1 MLNLA
6 TPAVFTGFDFR
17 VKNAN
22 VRQIQE
28 GVSGHMPNAQA
39 GISTFCTIGGAKWD
53 SRLHGNDEFDAS
65 SIASGHV
72 SYAVERKV
80 TMPVGG
86 NEVIDGVEY
95 MLRIG
100 KVFYCPMGIP
110 RISPF
115 CLEFQ
120 LGKTEGEAEKTTPQG
135 ISLRCR

>member
-6 TPAVFTGFDFR
+6 TLAVFTGFDFR

-22 VRQIQE
+22 VRQIQG
-28 GVSGHMPNAQA
+28 GVSGHVPNAQA
-39 GISTFCTIGGAKWD
+39 GISSFCTISGSKWD
-53 SRLHGNDEFDAS
+53 SRLHGNEKFGAS

-72 SYAVERKV
+72 SYAVERKM

-86 NEVIDGVEY
+86 NEVVDGVEY
-95 MLRIG
+95 MFQIG
-100 KVFYCPMGIP
+100 KFFYCTMVIP

-120 LGKTEGEAEKTTPQG
+120 LGKTGDEAKKKHPQG
-135 ISLRCR
+135 MSLRCR